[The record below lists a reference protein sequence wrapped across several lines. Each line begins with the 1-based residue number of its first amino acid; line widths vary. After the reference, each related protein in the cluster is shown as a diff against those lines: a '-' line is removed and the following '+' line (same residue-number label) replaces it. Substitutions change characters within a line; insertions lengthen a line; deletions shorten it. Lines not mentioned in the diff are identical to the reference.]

1 MKVKT
6 NQDQQIKNQVK
17 QNEGEIRIGTQK
29 KNSNSNLKKR
39 IGSER
44 FAIYLIQSDC
54 FQISRRF
61 QMFLLAVL

>member
-29 KNSNSNLKKR
+29 Q
-39 IGSER
+39 
-44 FAIYLIQSDC
+44 IQI
-54 FQISRRF
+54 QI
-61 QMFLLAVL
+61 